1 MTTSYDTKATN
12 PNPPAGDVQPVN
24 VRITHVDPG
33 VQLGGQ
39 APASPKRHRKI
50 KTTYTTVIFNN
61 TGANPV
67 QPLLPASDKR
77 ISAQIIVHAGVGA
90 GTNGGSYGWLTDSE
104 SSAIQAAAASN
115 AGLGAV
121 GAYISAG
128 GTIVA
133 YPIKGQNAVW
143 CAVDSAATG
152 SLVISVI
159 ADYYE
164 D

>member
-1 MTTSYDTKATN
+1 MTTSDTQQTN
-12 PNPPAGDVQPVN
+12 PNPPAGDVQPVP
-24 VRITHVDPG
+24 VSIRHIDPT
-33 VQLGGQ
+33 VQLGH
-39 APASPKRHRKI
+39 APAPAPEHRKI
-50 KTTYTTVIFNN
+50 KTTFATVIFNN

-90 GTNGGSYGWLTDSE
+90 GTNGGSYGWLCDSE
-104 SSAIQAAAASN
+104 SQANQAAAATN
-115 AGLGAV
+115 AGNGAV

-128 GTIVA
+128 GTILS

-143 CAVDSAATG
+143 GAVDSAATG
-152 SLVISVI
+152 GLTISVV